1 MFSRLVVTGRGGQGA
16 YVRPRLLDG
25 HSMVAVLGWSRRH
38 YCWLATLD
46 EWQGNES
53 VLVFRCLDCFYDRV
67 LVMAPD
73 ASTSVL
79 GVKPRAPGAIR
90 GRLSLRRFHHGAAL
104 LVPKH
109 T

>member
-25 HSMVAVLGWSRRH
+25 YSMVAVFGWSRRH
-38 YCWLATLD
+38 YYWLATLD

-53 VLVFRCLDCFYDRV
+53 VLVFCCLDYFYDRV

-79 GVKPRAPGAIR
+79 IAAPTRIT
-90 GRLSLRRFHHGAAL
+90 
-104 LVPKH
+104 KQ
-109 T
+109 